1 MKGVNAEV
9 LSAAVAGGGLG
20 AAAPGPDCSGA
31 GEETHAAA
39 LQVLGETRHEPGT
52 TEGPL
57 LLY

>member
-1 MKGVNAEV
+1 MNAEV
-9 LSAAVAGGGLG
+9 LSAVVAGGGLG

-31 GEETHAAA
+31 GKETHAAA
-39 LQVLGETRHEPGT
+39 LQVLGEARHEPHT